1 MLYSNNNDKVS
12 SIDLLTIN
20 NNYQVKISSSIESGA
35 NRTESNTY
43 FAPEEI
49 KLNVLSNSNLNAEL
63 KVTSTNIRATFT
75 GTGTSVIYEDGNS
88 AFISFAKETSE
99 TIDNVSVEVEKQKL
113 INSDNTE
120 ILIQTKKI
128 KKSDSS
134 VLANSYISVKE
145 DNVLISHGDSDIT
158 IGDSITLNGNQGVTL
173 VSANDIALANTGN
186 HSITLNSQTISLI
199 GGLYK
204 GNIGPSNIKL
214 YYNDQYLPNYL
225 EILSA
230 GAGIVL
236 NSSNI
241 LNVSNNTSSRISMSK
256 DGSLVLKTE
265 NEYSTTGNNDAYSR
279 IDMNLSNFVI
289 ESGTKSSAEQTPS
302 NYSLGYIESKTE
314 NSSRYI
320 AIGVNEKSTGKTRI
334 TIAYSSTAPVALG
347 SRSVLTYNGLTF
359 MIGNTA
365 YYIPL
370 VLAT

>member
-1 MLYSNNNDKVS
+1 M
-12 SIDLLTIN
+12 
-20 NNYQVKISSSIESGA
+20 
-35 NRTESNTY
+35 
-43 FAPEEI
+43 
-49 KLNVLSNSNLNAEL
+49 
-63 KVTSTNIRATFT
+63 
-75 GTGTSVIYEDGNS
+75 
-88 AFISFAKETSE
+88 
-99 TIDNVSVEVEKQKL
+99 
-113 INSDNTE
+113 
-120 ILIQTKKI
+120 
-128 KKSDSS
+128 
-134 VLANSYISVKE
+134 
-145 DNVLISHGDSDIT
+145 
-158 IGDSITLNGNQGVTL
+158 
-173 VSANDIALANTGN
+173 ANTGN